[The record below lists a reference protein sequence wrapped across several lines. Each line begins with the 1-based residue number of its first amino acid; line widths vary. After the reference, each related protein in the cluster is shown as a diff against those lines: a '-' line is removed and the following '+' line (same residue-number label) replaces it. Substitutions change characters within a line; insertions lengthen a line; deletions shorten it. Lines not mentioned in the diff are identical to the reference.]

1 MKVMGDADLHYFAE
15 GTHRRAYGFLGAHVS
30 GDGVHFAVW
39 APNACRVSVIGDFND
54 WNDEA
59 TELHPVD
66 STGVFA
72 GVSDTAA
79 LGDRYKYR
87 IVGRAGTRRQKADPF
102 AFASELP
109 PGNASIVTDLDY
121 RWHDDAWMR
130 QRSTR
135 NALDAPISIYE
146 MHLGSWRGRHA
157 DGSFATYRELAEP
170 LARHITESGFTHVE
184 LLPVM
189 EHPFYGSWGYQSSGY
204 FAPTA
209 RYGNPQDLMFLVD
222 TLHQHGIGVIFDW
235 VPSHFP
241 TDAHGLAQFDG
252 THLYE
257 HADPRLGYHPDW
269 HSAIFN
275 YGRHEVRSFLLSSA
289 LFWLDRYHVDGLRVD
304 AVASMLYRDYSRRH
318 GEWIP
323 NEHGGRENIDAIRFL
338 QQLNRAA
345 HGEHPGVMMIAE
357 ESTDWPMVSRPV
369 DAGGLGFGFKWDMG
383 WMHDTL
389 KYMRRDPV
397 HRKHHHHEL
406 TFRSLYYTT
415 ENFVLPLSH
424 DEVVYGKR
432 SLLRQ
437 MWGDDWQQR
446 AQLRLLFGYQY
457 TQPGKKLL
465 FAGGELGQP
474 DEWDHEGRMPIE
486 LLDDPAHAGIHRWVA
501 DLNALYRDAP
511 ALHQTD
517 CGGGFEWVDADD
529 AARSTFSYLRWYDSR
544 PLLIVANF
552 TPQPWHNYRAGV
564 PLPGRW
570 RELLNSDAELYGGSG
585 QGNLGGCVATPIAH
599 QQFYHSLVMTV
610 PPLGIVVFAP
620 ESSHV

>member
-1 MKVMGDADLHYFAE
+1 VQA
-15 GTHRRAYGFLGAHVS
+15 
-30 GDGVHFAVW
+30 
-39 APNACRVSVIGDFND
+39 
-54 WNDEA
+54 
-59 TELHPVD
+59 
-66 STGVFA
+66 
-72 GVSDTAA
+72 
-79 LGDRYKYR
+79 
-87 IVGRAGTRRQKADPF
+87 
-102 AFASELP
+102 
-109 PGNASIVTDLDY
+109 
-121 RWHDDAWMR
+121 
-130 QRSTR
+130 
-135 NALDAPISIYE
+135 
-146 MHLGSWRGRHA
+146 
-157 DGSFATYRELAEP
+157 
-170 LARHITESGFTHVE
+170 SGFTHIE

-189 EHPFYGSWGYQSSGY
+189 EHPFYGSWGYQTSGY

-209 RYGNPQDLMFLVD
+209 RYGSPQDLMYFVD
-222 TLHQHGIGVIFDW
+222 TLHQHGIGVILDW

-241 TDAHGLAQFDG
+241 TDAHGLALFDG

-275 YGRHEVRSFLLSSA
+275 YGRLEVRSFLLSSA

-323 NEHGGRENIDAIRFL
+323 NEYGGRENIDAIWFL
-338 QQLNRAA
+338 RDLNQAA
-345 HGEHPGVMMIAE
+345 YGEHPGVMMIAE
-357 ESTDWPMVSRPV
+357 ESTDWPMVSRPA
-369 DAGGLGFGFKWDMG
+369 DSGGLGFGLKWDMG

-389 KYMRRDPV
+389 AYMRRDPV

-465 FAGGELGQP
+465 FAGAELAQP
-474 DEWDHEGRMPIE
+474 DEWDHESRMPRE
-486 LLDDPAHAGIHRWVA
+486 LLDEPAHAGIHRWLS
-501 DLNALYRDAP
+501 DLNALYRSTP
-511 ALHQTD
+511 ALYRTD

-529 AARSTFSYLRWYDSR
+529 AAHSTFSYVRCDGGR
-544 PLLIVANF
+544 PLLVVANF
-552 TPQPWHNYRAGV
+552 TPQPWHNYRVGV
-564 PLPGRW
+564 PAPGHW
-570 RELLNSDAELYGGSG
+570 RELLNSDAEQYGGSG
-585 QGNLGGCVATPIAH
+585 QGNFGGIDATPIAH
-599 QQFYHSLVMTV
+599 RQFFHSLVITV
-610 PPLGIVVFAP
+610 PPFGLVVFAP
-620 ESSHV
+620 DPPAGAPDESDV